1 MSKHISMIF
10 PLIIIVHDSSIT
22 FLFEL
27 LRLVSVLRQHQLS
40 IFRSDGLRNCQGLL
54 AAAQQFLRPWGME
67 SRHKDLSNMGIVEN
81 FKVGLNLNLCIYI
94 YTEICRYY
102 SIVYLEKWAC
112 TRWEGDVPLGFWL
125 MAKWRIHVRC
135 LQIVDHG
142 RGAIRRFSLKHR

>member
-94 YTEICRYY
+94 YT
-102 SIVYLEKWAC
+102 
-112 TRWEGDVPLGFWL
+112 
-125 MAKWRIHVRC
+125 
-135 LQIVDHG
+135 
-142 RGAIRRFSLKHR
+142 

>member
-81 FKVGLNLNLCIYI
+81 FKVGLNLNLCVYIYI
-94 YTEICRYY
+94 HRYVDI
-102 SIVYLEKWAC
+102 IVLFTLRNGPVHVEKVMFHLAFGLWPS
-112 TRWEGDVPLGFWL
+112 GGS
-125 MAKWRIHVRC
+125 M
-135 LQIVDHG
+135 
-142 RGAIRRFSLKHR
+142 